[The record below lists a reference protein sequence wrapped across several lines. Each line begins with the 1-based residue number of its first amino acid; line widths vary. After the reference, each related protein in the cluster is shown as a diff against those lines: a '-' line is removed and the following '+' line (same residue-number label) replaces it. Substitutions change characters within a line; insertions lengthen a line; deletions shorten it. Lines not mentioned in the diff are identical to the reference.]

1 MKAELACIPCIMK
14 QAYNTATRA
23 TDDVKK
29 IRRILD
35 LTADYLRNVELDT
48 TPADASNFAYTIT
61 KEVTGL
67 SDPYKEEK
75 RRFNKLCLE
84 KVPEIEKK
92 IESSEDPLKA
102 SVKVAIMGNIIDIGI
117 GYAFDIDSELK
128 RVFDG
133 RFAVDDYDDFKK
145 QLEGG
150 KKRILYL
157 GDNAGEIVFDRLL
170 VERLISDHEVTFVV
184 KKGPVIN
191 DATMEDAR
199 FVGMTDR
206 VTVIDTGSDG
216 IGVKWLEVSNEFI
229 ASYEAADVIISKGQG
244 NFETMSDR
252 EKVIYFLLRAKCD
265 SVARELSVSFGD
277 IVFKRG
283 GSDAL

>member
-14 QAYNTATRA
+14 QAYNTAMRA

-75 RRFNKLCLE
+75 RRFNELCLE
-84 KVPEIEKK
+84 KVPALEKK
-92 IESSEDPLKA
+92 IESLEDPLKA
-102 SVKVAIMGNIIDIGI
+102 AVKVAIMGNIIDIGI
-117 GYAFDIDSELK
+117 GYAFDMDRELK

-133 RFAVDDYDDFKK
+133 EFAVDDYDDFKK
-145 QLEGG
+145 QLGSGG
-150 KKRILYL
+150 KRILYL

-170 VERLISDHEVTFVV
+170 VERLIYNHEVTFVV

-191 DATMEDAR
+191 DATMEDAS
-199 FVGMTDR
+199 FVGMTDI

-216 IGVKWLEVSNEFI
+216 IGVKWSEVSDEFI
-229 ASYEAADVIISKGQG
+229 ASYEAADIIISKGQG

-265 SVARELSVSFGD
+265 SVARELGVSFGD

-283 GSDAL
+283 GAATL